1 MKGDNARAGYLLYKE
16 SGHWSR
22 CGLASSLCLP
32 SHPLSSGVP
41 LGQIKEDHFPILTQ
55 VAYQLII
62 SLMMYFV
69 AVSSENL
76 LFLPL
81 LLFPYISCISCLL
94 MCFSTCVHT
103 HLMPFCIMSRQIPC
117 RLEWI
122 KIVHFWKR
130 SLRRKKPPYM
140 CLMLCKVLCSIGLNL
155 SYFIWVLWER

>member
-62 SLMMYFV
+62 SLNDVFCCSFIWKP
-69 AVSSENL
+69 AVSAIVIVSLHIMYL
-76 LFLPL
+76 LFAYVFLYLCTYP
-81 LLFPYISCISCLL
+81 
-94 MCFSTCVHT
+94 
-103 HLMPFCIMSRQIPC
+103 LMPFCIMSRQIPC

-122 KIVHFWKR
+122 KIVHSWK
-130 SLRRKKPPYM
+130 KKPQKEEATLY
-140 CLMLCKVLCSIGLNL
+140 V
-155 SYFIWVLWER
+155 FDVV